1 MDRGAWRTMAHRV
14 SKNQTHLRGQIPTRP
29 RTKPLK
35 ADHDPISSHEMREP
49 ISVDIFSPL
58 KFANKIAFKTV
69 ASSKMVETHPE
80 PPLQLEPMALNPA
93 LCPGP
98 HALCSPSAQL
108 EEDRFLP
115 LHLATLVGWEGFD
128 LAWELST
135 HASEMVEKP
144 KLSSEKSSP

>member
-1 MDRGAWRTMAHRV
+1 
-14 SKNQTHLRGQIPTRP
+14 
-29 RTKPLK
+29 
-35 ADHDPISSHEMREP
+35 
-49 ISVDIFSPL
+49 
-58 KFANKIAFKTV
+58 
-69 ASSKMVETHPE
+69 MVETHPE
-80 PPLQLEPMALNPA
+80 TTSAAEPMALNPA

-115 LHLATLVGWEGFD
+115 PLATLVGWEGPD

-144 KLSSEKSSP
+144 KLSSEKSAP